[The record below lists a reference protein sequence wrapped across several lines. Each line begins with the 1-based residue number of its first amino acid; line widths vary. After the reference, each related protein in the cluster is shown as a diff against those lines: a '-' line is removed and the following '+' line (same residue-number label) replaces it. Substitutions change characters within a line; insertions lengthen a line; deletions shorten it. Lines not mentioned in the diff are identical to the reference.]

1 MSYSGDA
8 AEQVVRLSLETGEV
22 AVKLAGEGAKQLA
35 ILLYAILR
43 EQKKTKG
50 KTRLTNM
57 LRSGKELKVFAV
69 KDSDL
74 QLFCREAKKYG
85 VLYCVLKDRDATD
98 GLTDIMVRAE
108 DASKI
113 NRIFERFNL
122 ATVDMAEVRREIEQ
136 SRQEQQ
142 NDAPEAPATAEPMTE
157 QEVDDL
163 LDAMLS
169 PAPEQEEELPV
180 PERTTPEQD
189 RDEFLE
195 AVLGASPTREEGQT
209 ENPTEARNEKS
220 RQSGPTS
227 KPKEPTAPGTSEPQE
242 RSRPSVRQALND
254 IKAEQKEKAS
264 KGKEYKKDDGS
275 RGVSYN
281 VKKVFD
287 ISQTRAEQRPA
298 PAVARDE
305 RLLLKALMNNAP
317 CRFSISNELPEGLNM
332 AYHAESNV
340 IYVRQGLDA
349 PTIFRG
355 LAQELA
361 RAHMDR
367 GGIACESP
375 DFTVYSVSYM
385 LCKRN
390 GVSVEGFS
398 FDRLPESYAMMDAK
412 ALRAEVGVMRDVAGS
427 ITADMNRLF
436 AAQEKAQKNRDG
448 GAR

>member
-1 MSYSGDA
+1 MPNYDDLFTEQPAQQEEFNKDAWAAKKQAERESVYAMIDDHVHDMSVDGGVFQGYLDVQARFDLYSVSNAILIA
-8 AEQVVRLSLETGEV
+8 AQCPEAT
-22 AVKLAGEGAKQLA
+22 KLADFD
-35 ILLYAILR
+35 
-43 EQKKTKG
+43 TW
-50 KTRLTNM
+50 
-57 LRSGKELKVFAV
+57 
-69 KDSDL
+69 
-74 QLFCREAKKYG
+74 
-85 VLYCVLKDRDATD
+85 
-98 GLTDIMVRAE
+98 
-108 DASKI
+108 
-113 NRIFERFNL
+113 
-122 ATVDMAEVRREIEQ
+122 
-136 SRQEQQ
+136 
-142 NDAPEAPATAEPMTE
+142 
-157 QEVDDL
+157 
-163 LDAMLS
+163 
-169 PAPEQEEELPV
+169 
-180 PERTTPEQD
+180 
-189 RDEFLE
+189 
-195 AVLGASPTREEGQT
+195 
-209 ENPTEARNEKS
+209 
-220 RQSGPTS
+220 
-227 KPKEPTAPGTSEPQE
+227 
-242 RSRPSVRQALND
+242 
-254 IKAEQKEKAS
+254 KAS
-264 KGKEYKKDDGS
+264 GVYVKRGQDAITILEPGKEYKKDDGS

-317 CRFSISNELPEGLNM
+317 CRFAISNELPEGVNV
-332 AYHAESNV
+332 AYHAESSV

-361 RAHMDR
+361 RAHMDK

-375 DFTVYSVSYM
+375 DFTAYSVAYM

-436 AAQEKAQKNRDG
+436 QAQEKAQKNRDG

>member
-1 MSYSGDA
+1 MPNYDDLFNDQPAQQEETPFDKDAWAAKKQAERENVYAMIDSHVHDMGVDGGVFQAYLDVQARFDLYSVSNAILIA
-8 AEQVVRLSLETGEV
+8 AQCPEAT
-22 AVKLAGEGAKQLA
+22 KLAD
-35 ILLYAILR
+35 
-43 EQKKTKG
+43 
-50 KTRLTNM
+50 
-57 LRSGKELKVFAV
+57 F
-69 KDSDL
+69 DSW
-74 QLFCREAKKYG
+74 
-85 VLYCVLKDRDATD
+85 
-98 GLTDIMVRAE
+98 
-108 DASKI
+108 
-113 NRIFERFNL
+113 
-122 ATVDMAEVRREIEQ
+122 
-136 SRQEQQ
+136 
-142 NDAPEAPATAEPMTE
+142 
-157 QEVDDL
+157 
-163 LDAMLS
+163 
-169 PAPEQEEELPV
+169 
-180 PERTTPEQD
+180 
-189 RDEFLE
+189 
-195 AVLGASPTREEGQT
+195 
-209 ENPTEARNEKS
+209 
-220 RQSGPTS
+220 
-227 KPKEPTAPGTSEPQE
+227 
-242 RSRPSVRQALND
+242 
-254 IKAEQKEKAS
+254 KAS
-264 KGKEYKKDDGS
+264 GVYVKRGQDAITILEPGKEYKKDDGS

-287 ISQTRAEQRPA
+287 ISQTRASQRPA

-317 CRFSISNELPEGLNM
+317 CRFSISNKLPEGINM
-332 AYHAESNV
+332 AYQPQDNT

-375 DFTVYSVSYM
+375 DFAAYSVAYM

>member
-1 MSYSGDA
+1 MPNYDDLFTTQPAPQEEFNKDVWAAKKQAERKDVYLMIDTYAHEMSIDGGLFQGYLDVQARFDLYSVSNAILIA
-8 AEQVVRLSLETGEV
+8 AQCPEAT
-22 AVKLAGEGAKQLA
+22 KLAD
-35 ILLYAILR
+35 
-43 EQKKTKG
+43 
-50 KTRLTNM
+50 
-57 LRSGKELKVFAV
+57 F
-69 KDSDL
+69 DSW
-74 QLFCREAKKYG
+74 
-85 VLYCVLKDRDATD
+85 
-98 GLTDIMVRAE
+98 
-108 DASKI
+108 
-113 NRIFERFNL
+113 
-122 ATVDMAEVRREIEQ
+122 
-136 SRQEQQ
+136 
-142 NDAPEAPATAEPMTE
+142 
-157 QEVDDL
+157 
-163 LDAMLS
+163 
-169 PAPEQEEELPV
+169 
-180 PERTTPEQD
+180 
-189 RDEFLE
+189 
-195 AVLGASPTREEGQT
+195 
-209 ENPTEARNEKS
+209 
-220 RQSGPTS
+220 
-227 KPKEPTAPGTSEPQE
+227 
-242 RSRPSVRQALND
+242 
-254 IKAEQKEKAS
+254 KAS
-264 KGKEYKKDDGS
+264 GVYVKRGQDAITILEPGKEYKKDNGS

-317 CRFSISNELPEGLNM
+317 CRFSISNKLPEGINM
-332 AYHAESNV
+332 AYQVQDNT

-375 DFTVYSVSYM
+375 DFTAYSVAYM

-398 FDRLPESYAMMDAK
+398 FDRMPESYAMMDAK

-436 AAQEKAQKNRDG
+436 AAQEKAQKNRDS

>member
-1 MSYSGDA
+1 MPNYDDLFTSQPAPQEEFNKDAWAAKKQAERKDVYLMIDTYAHEMSIDGGLFQGYLDVQARFDLYSVSNAILIA
-8 AEQVVRLSLETGEV
+8 AQCPEAT
-22 AVKLAGEGAKQLA
+22 KLADFDTWKADGVYVKRGQDA
-35 ILLYAILR
+35 ITIL
-43 EQKKTKG
+43 
-50 KTRLTNM
+50 
-57 LRSGKELKVFAV
+57 
-69 KDSDL
+69 
-74 QLFCREAKKYG
+74 
-85 VLYCVLKDRDATD
+85 
-98 GLTDIMVRAE
+98 
-108 DASKI
+108 
-113 NRIFERFNL
+113 
-122 ATVDMAEVRREIEQ
+122 
-136 SRQEQQ
+136 
-142 NDAPEAPATAEPMTE
+142 EP
-157 QEVDDL
+157 
-163 LDAMLS
+163 
-169 PAPEQEEELPV
+169 
-180 PERTTPEQD
+180 
-189 RDEFLE
+189 
-195 AVLGASPTREEGQT
+195 
-209 ENPTEARNEKS
+209 
-220 RQSGPTS
+220 
-227 KPKEPTAPGTSEPQE
+227 
-242 RSRPSVRQALND
+242 
-254 IKAEQKEKAS
+254 
-264 KGKEYKKDDGS
+264 GKEYKKDDGS

-317 CRFSISNELPEGLNM
+317 CRFAISNELPEGVNV

-375 DFTVYSVSYM
+375 DFTAYSVSYM

-390 GVSVEGFS
+390 GVSVESFS

-412 ALRAEVGVMRDVAGS
+412 ALRAEAGVMRDVAGT